1 MHRLTLIAAAF
12 AATCTIA
19 SAQELLI
26 TGQVQRVILQPSGTS
41 DCPAPCP
48 ALATMHPDGSQ
59 TICISNGGGC
69 QSMEV
74 KVDRVY
80 RGTTT
85 EPIRQFKSRIGE
97 WGPSFPVTDK
107 QIVVSEEAGQVS
119 WSLVTL
125 KDGKIHIDPTRLRSI
140 GGIPT
145 APDGE
150 SGLVELD
157 AVLARSSLN
166 NDMR

>member
-1 MHRLTLIAAAF
+1 
-12 AATCTIA
+12 
-19 SAQELLI
+19 
-26 TGQVQRVILQPSGTS
+26 
-41 DCPAPCP
+41 
-48 ALATMHPDGSQ
+48 
-59 TICISNGGGC
+59 
-69 QSMEV
+69 MEV

-85 EPIRQFKSRIGE
+85 GPIRQFKSRIGE

-107 QIVVSEEAGQVS
+107 QIVVSEEAGLVS

-125 KDGKIHIDPTRLRSI
+125 QDGKIHIDPTRLRSI
-140 GGIPT
+140 GGVPT

-157 AVLARSSLN
+157 EVLARSSLAR
-166 NDMR
+166 DKR

>member
-1 MHRLTLIAAAF
+1 MRRLTLITAAF
-12 AATCTIA
+12 TATCTTA
-19 SAQELLI
+19 SAQDLLI
-26 TGQVQRVILQPSGTS
+26 TGQVQRVILQPSGTT
-41 DCPAPCP
+41 DCPPPCP

-69 QSMEV
+69 QTMEV

-85 EPIRQFKSRIGE
+85 GSIRQFKSRIGE

-107 QIVVSEEAGQVS
+107 QIVVSEEAGLVS

-125 KDGKIHIDPTRLRSI
+125 QDGKIHIDPTRLRSI
-140 GGIPT
+140 GGVPT
-145 APDGE
+145 APTGE

-157 AVLARSSLN
+157 EILARSSLAR
-166 NDMR
+166 DKR